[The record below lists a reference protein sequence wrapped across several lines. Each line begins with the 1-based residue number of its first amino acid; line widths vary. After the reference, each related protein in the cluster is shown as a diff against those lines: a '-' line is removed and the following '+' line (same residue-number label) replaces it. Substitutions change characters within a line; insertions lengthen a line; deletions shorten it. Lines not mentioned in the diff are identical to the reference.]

1 MKKLIGVV
9 CALSLCAAL
18 LAGCNSDSS
27 APAPSSSTSQ
37 DTSVS
42 QPADESSSE
51 TSGAA
56 DTADTEK
63 IASAVSAIEAVNAI
77 PNLRTIDDFAVE
89 NDMGLSLDD
98 LIAYQGDVTN
108 NQSDCAL
115 VFVAQVKDGAMD
127 TVKGALEAYRD
138 SMTSSLYVDEAAKV
152 AKAEDARIVTSG
164 NFVVMVVAS
173 VDGPD
178 YADIDTAINSALG

>member
-1 MKKLIGVV
+1 MKKLIGCGLCSLAV
-9 CALSLCAAL
+9 CR
-18 LAGCNSDSS
+18 
-27 APAPSSSTSQ
+27 
-37 DTSVS
+37 
-42 QPADESSSE
+42 
-51 TSGAA
+51 TSGLAVTVILLPLLLPLLRIRLFRSRQTRA
-56 DTADTEK
+56 VPKLPARLTLPTLK
-63 IASAVSAIEAVNAI
+63 KFASAVSAIEAVNAI
-77 PNLRTIDDFAVE
+77 PNPRTIDDFAVE

-164 NFVVMVVAS
+164 NFVVDGSSPVSMV
-173 VDGPD
+173 PD
-178 YADIDTAINSALG
+178 YADIDTAH